1 MNTTFNFET
10 TENATLTELAQ
21 AQFLAEDKL
30 ERDYSFGF
38 ISEED
43 YNNGMM
49 AIYFQLEQILTA

>member
-1 MNTTFNFET
+1 MNYFNIVS
-10 TENATLTELAQ
+10 TENANMTELAQ
-21 AQFLAEDKL
+21 AQFVAEDKL